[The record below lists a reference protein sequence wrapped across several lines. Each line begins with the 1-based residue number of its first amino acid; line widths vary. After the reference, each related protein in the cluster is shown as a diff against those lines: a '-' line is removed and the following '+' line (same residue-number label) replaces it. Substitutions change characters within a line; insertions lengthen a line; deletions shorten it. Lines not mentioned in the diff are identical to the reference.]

1 MKYAF
6 FLGCVMPN
14 RYPGLEAA
22 MRRVAK
28 VLGIELL
35 DIEGASCCPPPG
47 VVKSFHKPTWLVVAA
62 RNLSLAEALNAD
74 ATTLCSGCYGT
85 LKDANTILKEDSA
98 MRQKVNAVL
107 HEFSKEFR
115 GIIDV
120 KHIVE
125 VLYYD
130 IGIDRL
136 REFVKRPLNLK
147 VAVHY
152 GCHLLKP
159 KKYRR
164 VESSE
169 RPTLLDELV
178 EVLGAKS
185 VPYRD
190 KMMCCGAGGGL
201 RSSFPDVSV
210 DITKEKLENIK
221 NAGAECVIT
230 PCVFCHLQ
238 FDTGQIN
245 IRNKL
250 GLEFNIPVLHYVQL
264 LGLALGLQPEKLGL
278 YSNAIP
284 VDPLIKKL

>member
-1 MKYAF
+1 MGYAF

-22 MRRVAK
+22 MRRVAE

-47 VVKSFHKPTWLVVAA
+47 VVKSFHKPTWLAIAA

-85 LKDANTILKEDSA
+85 LKDANMILKEDPL
-98 MRQKVNAVL
+98 MREKVNTIL
-107 HEFSKEFR
+107 HEFGKKFR
-115 GIIDV
+115 GSIDV

-125 VLYYD
+125 VLYYN
-130 IGIDRL
+130 IGIEKL

-210 DITKEKLENIK
+210 DITKEKIKNIK
-221 NAGAECVIT
+221 NAGAECIIT

-238 FDTGQIN
+238 FDIGQIN
-245 IRNKL
+245 IRSKL
-250 GLEFNIPVLHYVQL
+250 GLEFNIPVLHYAQL
-264 LGLALGLQPEKLGL
+264 LGLALELQPEELGL
-278 YSNAIP
+278 YSNAISTDS
-284 VDPLIKKL
+284 VMKKL